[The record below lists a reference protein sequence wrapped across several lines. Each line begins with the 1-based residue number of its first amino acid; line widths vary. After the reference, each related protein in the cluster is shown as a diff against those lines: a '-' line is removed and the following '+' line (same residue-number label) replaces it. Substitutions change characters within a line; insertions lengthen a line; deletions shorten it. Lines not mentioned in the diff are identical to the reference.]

1 MHRFSLFEV
10 KVHMRKVL
18 VILFL
23 TACTHVLHAV
33 EYPYLVF
40 TNTAGTTTVMRVN
53 SLTITVSG
61 TQLQVTNADTSAS
74 FLLTELSNMQFST
87 NGDTATAL
95 SNVLNADKPVE
106 LYTLTGIRLGR
117 FDSLIQAAHTLSTGT
132 YLVTDGTNTQKI
144 VVR

>member
-1 MHRFSLFEV
+1 M
-10 KVHMRKVL
+10 
-18 VILFL
+18 
-23 TACTHVLHAV
+23 
-33 EYPYLVF
+33 VF
-40 TNTAGTTTVMRVN
+40 TNTAGTTTVMRVH

-106 LYTLTGIRLGR
+106 LYTLTGMRLGR
-117 FDSLIQAAHTLSTGT
+117 FDNLIQAARTLSTGT

-144 VVR
+144 VVK